1 MSGSDERRSS
11 AICLQ
16 NLGAADFVSCIESD
30 PFNLG
35 TLIEPYLVT
44 GNSNLDDLIQA
55 PEAEV
60 LLPKE
65 IAS

>member
-1 MSGSDERRSS
+1 MSGNDERRSS

-44 GNSNLDDLIQA
+44 GYSDPDNLIQA

-60 LLPKE
+60 ILLEE